1 MHDIFVIYLFLFF
14 LQNDY
19 NLGKFPKESI
29 KPVVAERI
37 YGDKSAFYS
46 CGFLGLQDTLWGV
59 EGRHYFNDCYIEG
72 VVDFIRGDGQSFYQ
86 IKSIKTKKKTR
97 LLKTIPNTGRSDCR
111 SVTFPFLI

>member
-1 MHDIFVIYLFLFF
+1 MHDIFVFFFFFF

-59 EGRHYFNDCYIEG
+59 EGRHYFNDCYNIEG